1 MPIATVS
8 QLLTTREANLEMP
21 KKQCGEQG
29 RAESAGVLNL
39 TIGLALGSNYL
50 KRYPIPWTFQL
61 QVNKPPLFKNRQSK
75 NQEILHYEI

>member
-1 MPIATVS
+1 MPIATVG

-21 KKQCGEQG
+21 NCGEQG

-39 TIGLALGSNYL
+39 TIGLALGSNDL

-75 NQEILHYEI
+75 NQEILHYKI